1 MSDYGR
7 RPLGSWNRDRDKPH
21 SIPGVESLRLTS
33 KDAIGA
39 MMRSVAGELFKWDL
53 SSPRFE
59 TMREM
64 SLDSMPERTL
74 YDHGQAVIVE
84 YGDDLH
90 ILPAVPEG
98 VNIYGEPLSWRV
110 QCDAASGRVY
120 DDLIQRRWTSEDSV
134 LIRNDVLGRPDRVVI
149 DGLLAQMADC
159 ELSISQMQLLA
170 GNPIAFYVSQDQLL
184 TAKNMYL
191 AMAERVPSIFVSP
204 LAQDGKP
211 DVLDIGK
218 GIDPGIFDIFDHWMS
233 DALNFLGIA
242 TTEITKRAQQTVGEI
257 ESGTD
262 KAMARRAEKLRMREW
277 ACERAKKVFG
287 VEMSVSLTEIGET
300 EEVEEDDSDSA
311 AGGDQEVAERGRR
324 RVPERRTAFLRLAA
338 LPFPERDEGSHRG
351 ALRRDLHVQDDQRR
365 DRGEVA
371 GAPEPSV
378 P

>member
-1 MSDYGR
+1 MTDYR
-7 RPLGSWNRDRDKPH
+7 RALGSWNRDRDKPH
-21 SIPGVESLRLTS
+21 SIPGMESLRLTS

-39 MMRSVAGELFKWDL
+39 MMRSVAGQLFEWDL

-134 LIRNDVLGRPDRVVI
+134 LIRNDVLGKPDRAVI
-149 DGLLAQMADC
+149 DGLLTQLADC

-170 GNPIAFYVSQDQLL
+170 GNPVAFYVAQDQVL

-191 AMAERVPSIFVSP
+191 AMAERVPAIFVSP

-211 DVLDIGK
+211 DVLDVGK

-233 DALNFLGIA
+233 DALNFLGVP

-262 KAMARRAEKLRMREW
+262 KATARRAEKLRMREW
-277 ACERAKKVFG
+277 ACERARKVFG

-300 EEVEEDDSDSA
+300 EEVMEDDSDSA
-311 AGGDQEVAERGRR
+311 AGGDQEVAERRRR
-324 RVPERRTAFLRLAA
+324 RVPEHRTAFLRLAA
-338 LPFPERDEGSHRG
+338 LPFARGDGGSHRG
-351 ALRRDLHVQDDQRR
+351 ALRRDLCVPHDQRG
-365 DRGEVA
+365 DRSQMA
-371 GAPEPSV
+371 GAPQQALP
-378 P
+378 

>member
-1 MSDYGR
+1 MTDYR
-7 RPLGSWNRDRDKPH
+7 RALGSWNRDRDKPH
-21 SIPGVESLRLTS
+21 SIPGMESLRLTS

-39 MMRSVAGELFKWDL
+39 MMRSVAGQLFEWDL

-134 LIRNDVLGRPDRVVI
+134 LVRNDVLGKPDRAVV
-149 DGLLAQMADC
+149 DGLLTQMADC

-170 GNPIAFYVSQDQLL
+170 GNPVAFYVTQDQLL

-191 AMAERVPSIFVSP
+191 AMAERVPAIFVSP

-211 DVLDIGK
+211 DVLDVGK

-233 DALNFLGIA
+233 DVLNFLGVP

-262 KAMARRAEKLRMREW
+262 KATARRAEKLRMREW
-277 ACERAKKVFG
+277 ACERARKVFG

-300 EEVEEDDSDSA
+300 EEVMEDDSDSA
-311 AGGDQEVAERGRR
+311 AGGDQEVAERRAE
-324 RVPERRTAFLRLAA
+324 RVSEHRPGLLRLAA
-338 LPFPERDEGSHRG
+338 LSLARGDADSHRG
-351 ALRRDLHVQDDQRR
+351 ALRRDLRLPHDQRG
-365 DRGEVA
+365 DRSEMA
-371 GAPEPSV
+371 GAT
-378 P
+378 